1 MLEQDAQRM
10 WTRWNRALAADRE
23 YYANEDAKYNPGEDS
38 DSDDALESNGN
49 GAREPEPSEED
60 TQRLQREYND
70 FLKLGARAD
79 TTQLATPNDDYS
91 PP

>member
-38 DSDDALESNGN
+38 DSDMSVGEK
-49 GAREPEPSEED
+49 GAKPPKAPKRDEYAPAVVRQKDRTITGEFRISPNQ
-60 TQRLQREYND
+60 TVARLQSN
-70 FLKLGARAD
+70 
-79 TTQLATPNDDYS
+79 
-91 PP
+91 